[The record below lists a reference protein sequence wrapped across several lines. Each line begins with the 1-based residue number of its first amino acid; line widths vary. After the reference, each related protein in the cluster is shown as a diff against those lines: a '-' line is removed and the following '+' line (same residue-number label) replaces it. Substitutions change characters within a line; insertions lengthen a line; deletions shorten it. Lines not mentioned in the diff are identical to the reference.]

1 MRRDYFELDVSNVG
15 WVDGSG
21 SPEKPNVVIDFAG
34 AADELRERLT
44 DNTGD
49 LLDAG
54 GTDAAFRLTDDVDD
68 PDASGV
74 VSVTNR
80 ITGDF
85 VLELNVDAADVLQ
98 FVRAARRY
106 GESTDDGDGRYR
118 VEIRVD
124 DEELV
129 VYEKA
134 TFLVYSSDGD
144 LLRGHSLIPS
154 GVEL

>member
-1 MRRDYFELDVSNVG
+1 MRRDYFELDVSNVE

-21 SPEKPNVVIDFAG
+21 SPEKPNVVIGFTG
-34 AADELRERLT
+34 ATADLRDRLT
-44 DNTGD
+44 DSAGD
-49 LLDAG
+49 LLDAEE
-54 GTDAAFRLTDDVDD
+54 TDAAFRLTDDADD

-80 ITGDF
+80 LTGDF
-85 VLELNVDAADVLQ
+85 LLELNVDADDVLQ

-106 GESTDDGDGRYR
+106 GESTDDGEGRYR

-124 DEELV
+124 GDELV

-144 LLRGHSLIPS
+144 LLRGQSLIPS

>member
-1 MRRDYFELDVSNVG
+1 MRRDYFELDVSNVD
-15 WVDGSG
+15 WVDGSD
-21 SPEKPNVVIDFAG
+21 SPEKPNVVIEFAG
-34 AADELRERLT
+34 AEEELRERLT
-44 DNTGD
+44 DNTGS
-49 LLDAG
+49 LLDAR

-68 PDASGV
+68 PEASGV

-85 VLELNVDAADVLQ
+85 VLELNVDAEDVLQ

-124 DEELV
+124 GDELV

>member
-15 WVDGSG
+15 WVDGSD
-21 SPEKPNVVIDFAG
+21 SPEKPNVVIEFAG
-34 AADELRERLT
+34 DADELRERLT
-44 DNTGD
+44 DNTGA
-49 LLDAG
+49 LLGAE
-54 GTDAAFRLTDDVDD
+54 GTDAGFRLTDDVDD

-85 VLELNVDAADVLQ
+85 VLELNVDAEDVLQ

-129 VYEKA
+129 VYEKT

>member
-1 MRRDYFELDVSNVG
+1 MRRDYFELDVSNVD
-15 WVDGSG
+15 WVDGDG
-21 SPEKPNVVIDFAG
+21 SPEKPNVVIEFSG
-34 AADELRERLT
+34 AAGELSDRLT
-44 DNTGD
+44 DNAGE
-49 LLDAG
+49 LLDAEE
-54 GTDAAFRLTDDVDD
+54 TDAAFRLTDDVDD
-68 PDASGV
+68 PAADGV

-80 ITGDF
+80 LTGDF
-85 VLELNVDAADVLQ
+85 VLELNVDADDVLQ

-124 DEELV
+124 GEELV

>member
-1 MRRDYFELDVSNVG
+1 MRRDYFELDVSNVD
-15 WVDGSG
+15 WVDGSD

-34 AADELRERLT
+34 AVDELQDRLA

-49 LLDAG
+49 LLDAE
-54 GTDAAFRLTDDVDD
+54 GTDAAFRLTDDVED

-85 VLELNVDAADVLQ
+85 VLELNVDADDVLQ

-106 GESTDDGDGRYR
+106 GEATDDGEGRYR

-124 DEELV
+124 GEELV

>member
-1 MRRDYFELDVSNVG
+1 MRRDYFELDVTNVG
-15 WVDGSG
+15 WVDDGG
-21 SPEKPNVVIDFAG
+21 DPRKPNVVIEFSG
-34 AADELRERLT
+34 SEADLHGRLT
-44 DNTGD
+44 DHDGD
-49 LLDAG
+49 RLDASQ
-54 GTDAAFRLTDDVDD
+54 TDAAFRLTDDVDD
-68 PDASGV
+68 PDATGV
-74 VSVTNR
+74 VAVTNR

-85 VLELNVDAADVLQ
+85 VLELNEDADDVLR

-124 DEELV
+124 DEQLA
-129 VYEKA
+129 VYEKS